1 MSRLRNWR
9 RTAGWVLAIAILVF
23 LAQTLASSWDKVAA
37 SGFRFQF
44 NLPLLALSLVLLV
57 IGRGFAVEAWRR
69 VLMAL
74 GNHVSFRFAF
84 YAWFISNLTR
94 YIPGN
99 IWQVATMML
108 LVEREG
114 VSKMNALLS
123 QAVYTT
129 IALSVTAL
137 FGLTLLP
144 IAQEYLPFAAILF
157 SGLIVVLALPPVF
170 RLILLATARLT
181 RLVRRNGMTESAAPA
196 SPRLTFAR
204 GLIPPLCS
212 TAMWT
217 TNGIAFYLFVRSIAD
232 VPPQSVLSFIAMN
245 AAAYF
250 IGYVSFIT
258 PSGLGFREGA
268 LALMLGAIFP
278 APVAVALA
286 FLTRIWST
294 AGEMLGVGIAVWG
307 APRNARTFPLP
318 VRETP
323 PASPLAKGNPSLP
336 PLDKGNPSLPP
347 LDKGGMGGS
356 LPQ

>member
-1 MSRLRNWR
+1 MSRLKNWR
-9 RTAGWVLAIAILVF
+9 RALGWMLAVAILIF
-23 LAQTLASSWDKVAA
+23 LAQTLVSSWDKVAA
-37 SGFRFQF
+37 SGFHFQF
-44 NLPLLALSLVLLV
+44 NLPLLAVSLVLLV

-74 GNHVSFRFAF
+74 GNYVPFRFAF

-94 YIPGN
+94 YVPGN

-123 QAVYTT
+123 QAVYTA

-144 IAQEYLPFAAILF
+144 IAQDYLPFAALLF
-157 SGLIVVLALPPVF
+157 IGLIIFFALPPVF
-170 RLILLATARLT
+170 RLILALTSRLT
-181 RLVRRNGMTESAAPA
+181 QYFRRDGTLDSPAPGV
-196 SPRLTFAR
+196 PRLGFAS

-217 TNGIAFYLFVRSIAD
+217 TNGIAFYLFVRSITNPEGGFRGD
-232 VPPQSVLSFIAMN
+232 VLPQSLPSFVAMN

-268 LALMLGAIFP
+268 LALMLGAFFP
-278 APVAVALA
+278 GPVAVAIA

-294 AGEMLGVGIAVWG
+294 GGEMLGVVIALWG
-307 APRNARTFPLP
+307 APRKQSVAAWKSGSMKELDASQ
-318 VRETP
+318 TP
-323 PASPLAKGNPSLP
+323 AP
-336 PLDKGNPSLPP
+336 PYSHI
-347 LDKGGMGGS
+347 
-356 LPQ
+356 Q

>member
-1 MSRLRNWR
+1 MSRLKNWR
-9 RTAGWVLAIAILVF
+9 RVAGWLLAVAILFF
-23 LAQTLASSWDKVAA
+23 LARTLISSWEEVAA
-37 SGFRFQF
+37 SGFHFQI

-69 VLMAL
+69 ILMAL
-74 GNHVSFRFAF
+74 GNYVTFRFAF
-84 YAWFISNLTR
+84 YAWFISNLAR
-94 YIPGN
+94 YVPGN

-123 QAVYTT
+123 QAVYTA

-144 IAQEYLPFAAILF
+144 LGRADLPFAALLLF
-157 SGLIVVLALPPVF
+157 GLIIFFALPPVF
-170 RLILLATARLT
+170 RLILAVTSRLT
-181 RLVRRNGMTESAAPA
+181 RWLRRNGAPD
-196 SPRLTFAR
+196 SPAPRVPPLSFVR

-217 TNGIAFYLFVRSIAD
+217 TNGFAFYLFVRSIAD
-232 VPPQSVLSFIAMN
+232 VPPQNLPAFAAMN

-250 IGYVSFIT
+250 VGYVSFIT

-268 LALMLGAIFP
+268 MALLLGAFFP
-278 APVAVALA
+278 APVAVAIA

-294 AGEMLGVGIAVWG
+294 AGEMLGVGLALWG
-307 APRNARTFPLP
+307 APGKAR
-318 VRETP
+318 VGARESGSRHDPSQTP
-323 PASPLAKGNPSLP
+323 AP
-336 PLDKGNPSLPP
+336 PYSHTR
-347 LDKGGMGGS
+347 
-356 LPQ
+356 